1 MDTTQIVLISVI
13 VVLTLFLVVI
23 GFQVFFLIRD
33 FRKTLARTNRLLDD
47 TDQLVTSIKKP
58 IEAAGHSF
66 AAITTGVG
74 LAQFLKRL
82 EKKK

>member
-33 FRKTLARTNRLLDD
+33 FRKTLARTNRLLDA
-47 TDQLVTSIKKP
+47 TDQLFTNTKKP
-58 IEAAGHSF
+58 IEASGPSF

-74 LAQFLKRL
+74 LAHFLKKL